1 MNQRSGHLWSLLD
14 WERGRSHL
22 FVPVQGCKVSGR
34 VSVGDGAPRPGE
46 HHPCPPSSRASEPR
60 VSEGQIVVVLSRQ
73 ALPVGVLFSLTS
85 HCYSIAVFYYKI
97 RRRYNSIEISLN
109 ILRIIWARVSVWGY
123 QTKIPQIPWSRAQ
136 LPDTN

>member
-46 HHPCPPSSRASEPR
+46 HHPCPPTRALKRQAPGEPR
-60 VSEGQIVVVLSRQ
+60 VSEGQIVVVLRRQ
-73 ALPVGVLFSLTS
+73 ALTISPLPKCLTS
-85 HCYSIAVFYYKI
+85 GVRVCQGRHLDDTFAAILNPIARLHHNHAI
-97 RRRYNSIEISLN
+97 
-109 ILRIIWARVSVWGY
+109 
-123 QTKIPQIPWSRAQ
+123 
-136 LPDTN
+136 